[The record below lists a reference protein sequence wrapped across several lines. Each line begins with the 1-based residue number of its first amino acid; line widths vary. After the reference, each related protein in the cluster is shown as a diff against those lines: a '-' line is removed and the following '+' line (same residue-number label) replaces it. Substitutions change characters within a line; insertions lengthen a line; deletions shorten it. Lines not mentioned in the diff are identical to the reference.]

1 MHRLSHLARYEEE
14 ETTLPLK
21 EIVKRLMPL
30 VKPHAKYFSAAIAGT
45 MGRMALNLA
54 FPMLMG
60 YLVDSALGGDF
71 DELLW
76 FSVIFFGCAVAYW
89 FINYT
94 RIYLTSLAGQRF
106 IRDLRDKLF
115 RKLLKVKI
123 AFLRRGEVGRLV
135 SKVMNDVDV
144 IGDTFTSGLI
154 DMFADIAAMS
164 GAFVIM
170 VFISPQ
176 LTLAIL
182 PLIPA
187 IFLINYYLAVRARET
202 FRKARKAIAKVTAKV
217 EQEISG
223 AAVVKTYVQRRKI
236 EEREFEKVSREY
248 VSTNVEAT
256 KVVSSVNPS
265 MSVIR
270 AIGVAIILHIGG
282 NLIQVGEITVGTMV
296 TFYGYLDLFFRPLQ
310 TLAIFFNSIQSALA
324 AAERVTELLKVD
336 EEESGVLRKPIN
348 GLVEFKEVYFGYEEE
363 LPVIKG
369 VSLKV
374 KPGEM
379 VAIVGPTG
387 GGKSTLAKLLLRF
400 YDPWSGRILLDGIDV
415 DRYDL
420 SFLRKVIAYVPQDP
434 AVISGRVYDNLVA
447 GRPDMGKEEVDR
459 LLKELSVDGL
469 FDALPGGLEAEI
481 VEEGRNLSKGQRQVI
496 SLVRALISNPRVL
509 VLDEATSNVDVVTEL
524 KIYKGLKKLIKKR
537 NISTIVI
544 AHRLIAITDANRIY
558 VIDDGKVVEEGTH
571 EELLAKGG
579 LYAKLWRAQSP
590 EVILSLSESN

>member
-14 ETTLPLK
+14 EATLPLK

-60 YLVDSALGGDF
+60 YLVDSALAGKF

-76 FSVIFFGCAVAYW
+76 FSIIFFGCAVAYW

-94 RIYLTSLAGQRF
+94 RIYLISLAGQRF

-123 AFLRRGEVGRLV
+123 AFLRGGEVGRLV
-135 SKVMNDVDV
+135 SRVMNDVDV

-248 VSTNVEAT
+248 VSTNVEAI
-256 KVVSSVNPS
+256 KVVSSVNPL
-265 MSVIR
+265 MSVII
-270 AIGVAIILHIGG
+270 AIGVAIILYVGG

-324 AAERVTELLKVD
+324 AAERVTELLKVG
-336 EEESGVLRKPIN
+336 EEKSGVLQKPIN
-348 GLVEFKEVYFGYEEE
+348 GLVEFKDVYFGYEEE

-400 YDPWSGRILLDGIDV
+400 YDPWSGRILLDGVDV
-415 DRYDL
+415 DRYNL
-420 SFLRKVIAYVPQDP
+420 SYLRKVIAYVPQDP

-447 GRPDMGKEEVDR
+447 GRPDIGKEEVDR
-459 LLKELSVDGL
+459 LLKELSVDKL

-590 EVILSLSESN
+590 EVVLSLS

>member
-123 AFLRRGEVGRLV
+123 AFLRREEVGRLV
-135 SKVMNDVDV
+135 SRVMNDVDV

-270 AIGVAIILHIGG
+270 AIGVAIILYIGG

-447 GRPDMGKEEVDR
+447 GRPDIGKEEVNR
-459 LLKELSVDGL
+459 LLKELSVDRL

>member
-14 ETTLPLK
+14 ETALPLK

-30 VKPHAKYFSAAIAGT
+30 VKPHAKYFLAAIAGT

-94 RIYLTSLAGQRF
+94 RIYLISLVGQRF

-135 SKVMNDVDV
+135 SRVMNDVDV
-144 IGDTFTSGLI
+144 IGNTFTSGLI
-154 DMFADIAAMS
+154 DMFADMAAMS

-236 EEREFEKVSREY
+236 EEREFEKVSKEY
-248 VSTNVEAT
+248 VSTNVEAI
-256 KVVSSVNPS
+256 KVVSSVNPL

-270 AIGVAIILHIGG
+270 AIGVAIILYVGG

-336 EEESGVLRKPIN
+336 EEKSGVLRKPIN

-400 YDPWSGRILLDGIDV
+400 YDPWSGRILLDGVDV

-420 SFLRKVIAYVPQDP
+420 SYLRKVIAYVPQDP

-459 LLKELSVDGL
+459 LLKELSVDKL

-481 VEEGRNLSKGQRQVI
+481 VEEGKNLSKGQRQVI

-509 VLDEATSNVDVVTEL
+509 VLDEATSNVDVTTEL

-558 VIDDGKVVEEGTH
+558 VIDSGKVVEEGTH

-590 EVILSLSESN
+590 EVVLSLFTGD